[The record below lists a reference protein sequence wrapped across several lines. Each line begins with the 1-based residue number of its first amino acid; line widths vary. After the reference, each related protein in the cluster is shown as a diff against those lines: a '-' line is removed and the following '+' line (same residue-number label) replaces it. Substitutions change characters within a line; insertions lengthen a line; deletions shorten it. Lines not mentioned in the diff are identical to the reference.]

1 MMVAAADQ
9 PDREPDKGTD
19 PSVLAERRARRAE
32 LAEGELRARLA
43 DAEQRV
49 AQLEHGA
56 HESARLRERL
66 AARAER
72 DARMAALV
80 ADAAA
85 TLRAAREAL
94 DREIAARGVAEAAL
108 HAERAAREAAEQAV
122 VAERAARDAATSALT
137 AERARVVPVP
147 ASLPL
152 PEPPPAAA
160 RVGRRGR
167 VAAAR
172 GAPDPQP
179 GAPDNE
185 QLIAGLAL
193 AAERLR
199 AQAPAGRG
207 EPAPSPRPPSRR
219 PPRPS
224 PWPPAPET
232 TPRRPPRPRRRSP
245 GRRVPAGSSSASAA
259 CYASLSAQRRSA
271 RSGNDARGPSAR
283 RLTSGARDRPVL
295 RPSARPLRVLAAR
308 RRLQHRRARRARRGV
323 RPARARR

>member
-32 LAEGELRARLA
+32 LAEGELRARLVE
-43 DAEQRV
+43 AEQRV

-94 DREIAARGVAEAAL
+94 DREVAARGVAEAAL

-137 AERARVVPVP
+137 AERARVTPVP
-147 ASLPL
+147 ASITL
-152 PEPPPAAA
+152 PEPPPAAPA
-160 RVGRRGR
+160 
-167 VAAAR
+167 VAAA
-172 GAPDPQP
+172 PQP
-179 GAPDNE
+179 AATPAPESGAPDND

-199 AQAPAGRG
+199 AQAPAAG
-207 EPAPSPRPPSRR
+207 EEAVAEPSPAA
-219 PPRPS
+219 
-224 PWPPAPET
+224 PAPEAAA
-232 TPRRPPRPRRRSP
+232 PAPAAPVAAPAAPEPWAPRPGGLVERL
-245 GRRVPAGSSSASAA
+245 GRI
-259 CYASLSAQRRSA
+259 LTK
-271 RSGNDARGPSAR
+271 
-283 RLTSGARDRPVL
+283 RL
-295 RPSARPLRVLAAR
+295 
-308 RRLQHRRARRARRGV
+308 
-323 RPARARR
+323 

>member
-1 MMVAAADQ
+1 MAAAADK
-9 PDREPDKGTD
+9 PGREPDSGTD
-19 PSVLAERRARRAE
+19 PALLAERRARRAE
-32 LAEGELRARLA
+32 LAEGELRSRLA

-56 HESARLRERL
+56 HESGILRERL

-72 DARMAALV
+72 DGRMAALV

-137 AERARVVPVP
+137 AERARVAPAPATAFHPEAPPAVP
-147 ASLPL
+147 AQL
-152 PEPPPAAA
+152 
-160 RVGRRGR
+160 
-167 VAAAR
+167 VAAAPPAEAA
-172 GAPDPQP
+172 APPAEA

-199 AQAPAGRG
+199 AQTPVGEEEAPA
-207 EPAPSPRPPSRR
+207 APVLA
-219 PPRPS
+219 
-224 PWPPAPET
+224 PAPEPGVT
-232 TPRRPPRPRRRSP
+232 EPGPQPEPEPAAAPPEPEPATPEPQAVEPSPEEPWAPRPGGLLERVGRALTRRR
-245 GRRVPAGSSSASAA
+245 
-259 CYASLSAQRRSA
+259 
-271 RSGNDARGPSAR
+271 
-283 RLTSGARDRPVL
+283 
-295 RPSARPLRVLAAR
+295 
-308 RRLQHRRARRARRGV
+308 
-323 RPARARR
+323 

>member
-1 MMVAAADQ
+1 MVAAADQ

-32 LAEGELRARLA
+32 LAEGELRARLVE
-43 DAEQRV
+43 AEQRV

-56 HESARLRERL
+56 HESAHLRERL

-137 AERARVVPVP
+137 AERARVTPIP
-147 ASLPL
+147 ESIPL
-152 PEPPPAAA
+152 PEPPPAAPPA
-160 RVGRRGR
+160 AETPQP
-167 VAAAR
+167 AAAQT
-172 GAPDPQP
+172 PEP

-199 AQAPAGRG
+199 AQAPATGDEAVADQPPAAAPG
-207 EPAPSPRPPSRR
+207 PVAEPTAAAAPVPAAEPAPPEPWAPRPGGLVERL
-219 PPRPS
+219 
-224 PWPPAPET
+224 
-232 TPRRPPRPRRRSP
+232 
-245 GRRVPAGSSSASAA
+245 GRI
-259 CYASLSAQRRSA
+259 LTK
-271 RSGNDARGPSAR
+271 
-283 RLTSGARDRPVL
+283 RL
-295 RPSARPLRVLAAR
+295 
-308 RRLQHRRARRARRGV
+308 
-323 RPARARR
+323 

>member
-32 LAEGELRARLA
+32 LAEGELRARLVE
-43 DAEQRV
+43 AEQRV

-72 DARMAALV
+72 DGRMAALV

-94 DREIAARGVAEAAL
+94 DREIAARGVAESAL

-137 AERARVVPVP
+137 AERARVAPVP
-147 ASLPL
+147 ASIPL
-152 PEPPPAAA
+152 PEPPPAPASP
-160 RVGRRGR
+160 
-167 VAAAR
+167 AAASPPPAA
-172 GAPDPQP
+172 APEPEP

-199 AQAPAGRG
+199 AQAPVAGEEAVAEPQASPAEPAAPAPAIPAPAGRARSAG
-207 EPAPSPRPPSRR
+207 ALGAASRR
-219 PPRPS
+219 ARRAPRAHPHQ
-224 PWPPAPET
+224 AP
-232 TPRRPPRPRRRSP
+232 
-245 GRRVPAGSSSASAA
+245 
-259 CYASLSAQRRSA
+259 LSAQRRSA
-271 RSGNDARGPSAR
+271 RSGNDGRGTSAR
-283 RLTSGARDRPVL
+283 RRNLRRP
-295 RPSARPLRVLAAR
+295 
-308 RRLQHRRARRARRGV
+308 
-323 RPARARR
+323 